1 MVLHCVLLQMSVQ
14 NIFLVRKKILKRDI
28 DIVWRQMRSFYNSKF
43 RDRLYYNDERYS
55 NARLI
60 DWNRRNGNSPYVFK
74 VEDFDLLINAK
85 NKVFARKFEED
96 EYEVVDKLY
105 QLLK

>member
-28 DIVWRQMRSFYNSKF
+28 DIVWRQMRSFYKQKF
-43 RDRLYYNDERYS
+43 IIQNLEIGY
-55 NARLI
+55 I
-60 DWNRRNGNSPYVFK
+60 K